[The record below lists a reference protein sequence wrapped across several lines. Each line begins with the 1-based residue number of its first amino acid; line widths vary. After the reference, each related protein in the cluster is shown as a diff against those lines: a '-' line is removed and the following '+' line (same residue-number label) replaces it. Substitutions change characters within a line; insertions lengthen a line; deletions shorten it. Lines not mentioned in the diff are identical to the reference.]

1 MGIFYFN
8 RGKGFIIIVIFM
20 EIVKLV
26 IIVYCC
32 LSVMAIYVRHCSL
45 LQLIKIIFYLLDG
58 YYTWI
63 LYSPIFYFEQLK
75 RMYDMEEI
83 LNVPMIFLNRMKKTN
98 THATSLICL
107 CRYKKR

>member
-32 LSVMAIYVRHCSL
+32 LSV
-45 LQLIKIIFYLLDG
+45 K
-58 YYTWI
+58 
-63 LYSPIFYFEQLK
+63 EQY
-75 RMYDMEEI
+75 M
-83 LNVPMIFLNRMKKTN
+83 
-98 THATSLICL
+98 
-107 CRYKKR
+107 